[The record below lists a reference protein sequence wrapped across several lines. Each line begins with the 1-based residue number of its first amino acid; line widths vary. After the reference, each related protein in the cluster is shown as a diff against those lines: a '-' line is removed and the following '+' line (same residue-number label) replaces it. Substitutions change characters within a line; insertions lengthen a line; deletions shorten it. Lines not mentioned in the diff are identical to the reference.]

1 MSLTTAVS
9 EFSVDVLSRLGLP
22 GVFLLMVLESAL
34 VPIPSEVVMVF
45 SGFLV
50 YKGLFGFV
58 EAVMAGTLGNLVG
71 SLVAYYLGLSAGRP
85 FILKYGRYLL
95 LSEHH
100 VASAE
105 EFFQRRGSL
114 AVFLGRMLPAVRTVI
129 SFPAGV
135 ARMDAAKFSVLTF
148 LGSIPWNTA
157 LVLAGYHLGENW
169 AVIESHAPLLDTL
182 GVGILAL
189 IAIYYFMRT
198 TSRRKLNQ

>member
-1 MSLTTAVS
+1 
-9 EFSVDVLSRLGLP
+9 
-22 GVFLLMVLESAL
+22 MVLESAL

-71 SLVAYYLGLSAGRP
+71 SLIAYYLGLSAGRP
-85 FILKYGRYLL
+85 FLLKYGRYLL
-95 LSEHH
+95 LNEHH
-100 VASAE
+100 IASAE
-105 EFFQRRGSL
+105 RFFQRRGGL

-135 ARMDAAKFSVLTF
+135 ARMNIAKFAALTF

-157 LVLAGYHLGENW
+157 LVLAGYSLGENW
-169 AVIESHAPLLDTL
+169 AVVESHAPLLDAI
-182 GVGILAL
+182 GVSILAL
-189 IAIYYFMRT
+189 AAVYYLVKT
-198 TSRRKLNQ
+198 TSRRKIKR